1 MTATDALA
9 EKVRNLPREPG
20 IYKFKDAAGRTLY
33 VGKASSLRARVG
45 SYFQAPESRGGKTA
59 VLVSQIVDVEYILSG
74 SALQAL
80 QWESDLIKTERPK
93 YNVVLRDD
101 KHYPYVRITLQED
114 WPRVEI
120 ARRIAPDGARYF
132 GPFSDT
138 GSVRRTMDTLN
149 RMFPYILC
157 TKEITETDPRPC
169 LYFYI
174 NRCVAPCIGAVSKED
189 YRALMDRVVRF
200 MEGKTEAVLKELR
213 RDMEASA
220 GRLEFEQAAALR
232 DRLRAAERVVE
243 QQAVT
248 TSHRVDFD
256 VVGLARDETRACAQ
270 VFFLRGGRM
279 VGRSHFILQNPQ
291 GEAEPDL
298 MRSFLLLFYAD
309 ASQLPRQILVSHPTE
324 DEESL
329 REWLAATAGHRVE
342 LKAPRRGEG
351 VRLINLAVRN
361 ATEMVQRVE
370 LEHAAELHRTSG
382 AMLELQ
388 EALGLSTIPERVEC
402 FDISHV
408 QGAYTVASMSVFEQG
423 KAKSSDYRRFR
434 IRTVQDNNDFASMQE
449 VLRRRFGHLLA
460 ASGVR
465 REPANGQ
472 DSHVRESDDGDP
484 ADSRRAAEAAK
495 WAVIPDLVV
504 VDGGK
509 GQLSAA
515 MEVMAELEL
524 EIPTIGLAKQYEE
537 VFLPGRSDPIV
548 LPRDSAGLFLLQRV
562 RDEAHRFAITY
573 HRASRGR
580 GALRSSLDE
589 IPGVGPKRK
598 RALLQRF
605 GSVDAIRQASV
616 EDIATVPGMTSRTAT
631 ALKERL

>member
-1 MTATDALA
+1 MTQTDTLA
-9 EKVRNLPREPG
+9 EKVRSLPREPG
-20 IYKFKDAAGRTLY
+20 IYKFKDAAGKTLY
-33 VGKASSLRARVG
+33 VGKASSLRSRVG
-45 SYFQAPESRGGKTA
+45 SYFHARGGKTA
-59 VLVSQIVDVEYILSG
+59 ILVSQIADVEYVLTG
-74 SALQAL
+74 SPLQAL
-80 QWESDLIKTERPK
+80 QWESDLIKAERPK
-93 YNVVLRDD
+93 FNVVLRDD
-101 KHYPYVRITLQED
+101 KHYPYVRITLQEE

-157 TKEITETDPRPC
+157 TKEITGSDPRPC
-169 LYFYI
+169 LYYYI
-174 NRCVAPCIGAVSKED
+174 NRCVAPCIGAVSNAE
-189 YRALMDRVVRF
+189 YRTLMDRVVRF
-200 MEGKTEAVLKELR
+200 MEGKTDGVLKELR
-213 RDMEASA
+213 RDMEGAA
-220 GRLEFEQAAALR
+220 GRMEFEQAASLR
-232 DRLRAAERVVE
+232 DRLRSAERVVE

-248 TSHRVDFD
+248 TAQRGDFD
-256 VVGLARDETRACAQ
+256 VIGLARDETQACAQ
-270 VFFLRGGRM
+270 VFFMRGGRM

-291 GEAEPDL
+291 SEAESDL

-309 ASQLPRQILVSHPTE
+309 ATQLPKQIVVSHPPE
-324 DEESL
+324 DDAAL
-329 REWLAATAGHRVE
+329 AEWLAETAGHRVE
-342 LKAPRRGEG
+342 VKAPRRGDAL
-351 VRLINLAVRN
+351 RLANLAVRN
-361 ATEMVQRVE
+361 ATETLQRVE
-370 LEHAAELHRTSG
+370 LERAAELQRTSG

-388 EALGLSTIPERVEC
+388 EALSLPTIPERIEC

-423 KAKSSDYRRFR
+423 KPKSSDYRRFR

-465 REPANGQ
+465 REQENGHADRAMED
-472 DSHVRESDDGDP
+472 DSSE
-484 ADSRRAAEAAK
+484 SRRENETAK
-495 WAVIPDLVV
+495 WGVIPDLVV
-504 VDGGK
+504 IDGGK
-509 GQLSAA
+509 GQLNAA
-515 MEVMAELEL
+515 VEVMAELEL
-524 EIPTIGLAKQYEE
+524 EIPLIGLAKQYEE
-537 VFLPGRSDPIV
+537 VFVPGRSDPIV

-598 RALLQRF
+598 RALLKQF
-605 GSVDAIRQASV
+605 GSVDAIRKATVS
-616 EDIATVPGMTSRTAT
+616 DIAAVPGMTSRTAA